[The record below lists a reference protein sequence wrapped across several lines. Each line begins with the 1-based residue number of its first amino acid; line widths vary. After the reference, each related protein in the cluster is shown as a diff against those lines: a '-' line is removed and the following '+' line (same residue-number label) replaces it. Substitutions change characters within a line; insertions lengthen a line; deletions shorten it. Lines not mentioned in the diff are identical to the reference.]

1 MYISK
6 GEIMKIKNK
15 LHLTYKS
22 NSVGKNLKDLVVVKY
37 DAVQKEVD
45 GTPDVVVTNVYN
57 LMEVLNECMDDY
69 HERHKHG

>member
-15 LHLTYKS
+15 FYLRGRKI
-22 NSVGKNLKDLVVVKY
+22 VKY

-45 GTPDVVVTNVYN
+45 GTPDVVITNVYN
-57 LMEVLNECMDDY
+57 LMEVLNECIDNY

>member
-1 MYISK
+1 MAK
-6 GEIMKIKNK
+6 KK
-15 LHLTYKS
+15 LRPVVNYHP
-22 NSVGKNLKDLVVVKY
+22 KDLVVVKY

-45 GTPDVVVTNVYN
+45 GTPDVVVANVYN